1 MSGPTIFS
9 RRKFLQ
15 QTGAL
20 SALSLAGSLDMMGLS
35 SASAQAGSYKA
46 LVCLFMF
53 GGNDSNSL
61 LIPVTN
67 YAAYNAV
74 RPLAT
79 GVNVAQS
86 LLTPLSPINTPGT
99 TYALHPAFTATNSN
113 PTLSTLFTPNRRFHA
128 LSSATCSAGRA
139 LSVSLAGAA
148 SHAFTSAGTIE
159 SNIGRR
165 LSYAAAMSRSSVK
178 SLRAEST
185 STACQPRAFSAW
197 PDM

>member
-61 LIPVTN
+61 LIPVSN

-79 GVNVAQS
+79 GVNVHQS
-86 LLTPLSPINTPGT
+86 LLTALSPINTPGT
-99 TYALHPAFTATNSN
+99 TYALHPAEGLA
-113 PTLSTLFTPNRRFHA
+113 P
-128 LSSATCSAGRA
+128 
-139 LSVSLAGAA
+139 SLCVLCAY
-148 SHAFTSAGTIE
+148 
-159 SNIGRR
+159 GRR
-165 LSYAAAMSRSSVK
+165 AVPRTRSRCRRAK
-178 SLRAEST
+178 SGPRGHRRAHP
-185 STACQPRAFSAW
+185 ARPRRSGRLVVG
-197 PDM
+197 